1 MDFNRPLNSVLGTRG
16 SLAVLRALVDL
27 PSGLSVSA
35 RDLARRAGV
44 SHPTA
49 LSVVDRLHAQGLIKA
64 RREPKRDS
72 YSLNLNHVL
81 AGKLS
86 ELFAWERS
94 LPGEMV
100 RVIRA
105 EVKKLIPKVRLAM
118 LFGSAV
124 ANGLKSNSDIDL
136 FLLAPDA
143 KDLESRLVRLQ
154 DVIQDRFGN
163 RLSVIS
169 ENLSKNE
176 FLERSPRNPLWRRIL
191 KEGQPLVG
199 DL

>member
-1 MDFNRPLNSVLGTRG
+1 MDFDRPLDSVLGTRG

-35 RDLARRAGV
+35 RELARRAGV
-44 SHPTA
+44 SHPTV
-49 LSVVDRLHAQGLIKA
+49 LSVVDKLHTQGLIKA

-72 YSLNLNHVL
+72 YNLNLDHVL
-81 AGKLS
+81 VGKLS
-86 ELFAWERS
+86 ELFEWESS

-100 RVIRA
+100 RVIRT
-105 EVKKLIPKVRLAM
+105 ECRKLIPTVRLAV

-136 FLLAPDA
+136 FLLVPDT
-143 KDLESRLVRLQ
+143 KDLESRLIQFQ

-169 ENLSKNE
+169 ENLTKNE
-176 FLERSPRNPLWRRIL
+176 FLARSPRNPLWRRIL
-191 KEGQPLVG
+191 EEGQPVVG